1 MPGAVAAT
9 LDRIQQ
15 NAGIRSRDVA
25 QLLGTTQ
32 QTVSRW
38 RHSKAD
44 PQPSTLTRLLALEW
58 VATQL
63 AAFYAPDESRLWLY
77 RPHSLLSGERPAD
90 RIQRGEIDSVLAL
103 IDQLKS
109 GAYT

>member
-9 LDRIQQ
+9 LDRIQDR
-15 NAGIRSRDVA
+15 AGIRSRDVA
-25 QLLGTTQ
+25 ELLGTTQ

-38 RHSKAD
+38 RYDKSD

-63 AAFYAPDESRLWLY
+63 AEFYQPDEARLWLY
-77 RPHSLLSGERPAD
+77 RPHPLLRGERPAD
-90 RIQRGEIDSVLAL
+90 RIQGADVDSVLAL
-103 IDQLKS
+103 IDQLRS
-109 GAYT
+109 GAYV

>member
-9 LDRIQQ
+9 LDRIRE

-25 QLLGTTQ
+25 QLMGTTQ

-38 RHSKAD
+38 RHNKAD

-58 VATQL
+58 VAAQL
-63 AAFYAPDESRLWLY
+63 AEFYAPDEARLWLY
-77 RPHSLLSGERPAD
+77 RPHPLLEGGRPAD
-90 RIQRGEIDSVLAL
+90 RIQAGDIDSVLAL

-109 GAYT
+109 GAYV